1 MYEQV
6 CTLSHFNGCSVH
18 IVRNSDSE
26 RVQHWWVLRNEL
38 VVSTNVSCTNSVTS
52 SGWVNVTH
60 ICMYMIICPCICWYF
75 PVFDSIWSY
84 FPPQVGLMPK
94 TVKNYSNF
102 PLTSGKPTPAT
113 LKIENFHQSVG
124 LIRCFDARLN
134 NPERRIKCDWYD
146 RDNEY
151 LMGAKKLPQYSDLF
165 WKLFFLVMKNYAPLR
180 NIILR
185 VRNKSLYVFASICKY
200 KEVFACIC

>member
-1 MYEQV
+1 
-6 CTLSHFNGCSVH
+6 
-18 IVRNSDSE
+18 
-26 RVQHWWVLRNEL
+26 
-38 VVSTNVSCTNSVTS
+38 
-52 SGWVNVTH
+52 
-60 ICMYMIICPCICWYF
+60 
-75 PVFDSIWSY
+75 
-84 FPPQVGLMPK
+84 MPK

-124 LIRCFDARLN
+124 LIRCFDARHN

>member
-1 MYEQV
+1 
-6 CTLSHFNGCSVH
+6 
-18 IVRNSDSE
+18 
-26 RVQHWWVLRNEL
+26 
-38 VVSTNVSCTNSVTS
+38 
-52 SGWVNVTH
+52 
-60 ICMYMIICPCICWYF
+60 
-75 PVFDSIWSY
+75 
-84 FPPQVGLMPK
+84 MPK
-94 TVKNYSNF
+94 TVRNYKKI
-102 PLTSGKPTPAT
+102 PLTSGQPTPAT

-180 NIILR
+180 NIILK
-185 VRNKSLYVFASICKY
+185 V
-200 KEVFACIC
+200 